1 VPVSITAVGPRT
13 FVLRE
18 KRDVKLDHEIYTAA
32 QKATG
37 VGPPSALWIDWVE
50 WEGPLVASDSKAK
63 TIPVVFE
70 NKNSAS
76 ERDHARKII
85 ETFAIRAFR
94 DKAPKPEYIE
104 KLVKL
109 FDMRVKAGD
118 KFETAIKEPLS
129 VVLATPHF
137 LYLSEPAKEKNPR
150 ALTPLEFASR
160 LSYFLWSAP
169 PDETLLTLAR
179 SGDLMKPDM
188 LALQVD
194 RMIESSKSR
203 EFVNGF
209 THQWLR
215 MDRLD
220 FFQFNTQLYR
230 DFDESTKAAARTE
243 VFRTIEHVLR
253 MNCSVRDLLKSDYV
267 VINGILANY
276 YGIDGISG
284 DEFRKVAVPKES
296 PRGGLLGMAAIM
308 AMGSNGEVTS
318 PVERGVWVL
327 KFLLNDPPPPA
338 PPAVPQLTRL
348 EGKLLTTR
356 ERLLAHQE
364 EPQCASCHRKIDPIG
379 FGLENFNAVG
389 KWRTINS
396 YEKKGVGKKNWTIDP
411 SGAFHKGL
419 AFKDYFELRDI
430 VASKPAD
437 FSRGLAE
444 ALIEYALGRPYG
456 FSDEDLAARIVAQ
469 AEKKEFAMRE
479 FIYELVKSKAFQ
491 TK

>member
-1 VPVSITAVGPRT
+1 
-13 FVLRE
+13 
-18 KRDVKLDHEIYTAA
+18 
-32 QKATG
+32 
-37 VGPPSALWIDWVE
+37 
-50 WEGPLVASDSKAK
+50 
-63 TIPVVFE
+63 
-70 NKNSAS
+70 
-76 ERDHARKII
+76 
-85 ETFAIRAFR
+85 
-94 DKAPKPEYIE
+94 
-104 KLVKL
+104 
-109 FDMRVKAGD
+109 MRVKAGD
-118 KFETAIKEPLS
+118 KFENAIKEPLS

-137 LYLSEPAKEKNPR
+137 LYLSEPAEEKNPR

-169 PDETLLTLAR
+169 PDETLLALAR
-179 SGDLMKPDM
+179 SGDLIKPDV
-188 LALQVD
+188 LVLQVD
-194 RMIESSKSR
+194 RMIDSSKSG

-230 DFDESTKAAARTE
+230 DFDESTKAAARSE

-253 MNCSVRDLLKSDYV
+253 VNSSVRDLLKSDYV

-284 DEFRKVAVPKES
+284 DEFRKVPVPKGS

-389 KWRTINS
+389 KWRTVDS

-411 SGAFHKGL
+411 SGAFHKGE

-456 FSDEDLAARIVAQ
+456 FSDEDLAAKIVAQ